1 MSFTTPSASPTPA
14 SSGIPTVNWGGASQ
28 QGKDSKAGVKLGF
41 GTDRYLIPS
50 DVNKYVTSLVT
61 QNPKLYSSIRNA
73 VKQATGRTYND
84 PALLGAWIT
93 RTVENLNNAADPNA
107 KKVSV
112 EDLLRSAAALK
123 ISTGTPKENIPTR
136 QVYQTAPET
145 IAKNIDTL
153 AMNVLGRSITEEDKQ
168 ADWYKNLNKNISD
181 MISKG
186 IVTTST
192 VVKNPKT
199 GKKETLV
206 TQTPKFSQEQIAA
219 TTTQALQAADP
230 EALERKKRIDFTSWL
245 FSKMGGGQ

>member
-1 MSFTTPSASPTPA
+1 MTEPTPRPSASPT
-14 SSGIPTVNWGGASQ
+14 STGRPTVNWGGANQQTTDSQ
-28 QGKDSKAGVKLGF
+28 AGVKFGF
-41 GTDRYLIPS
+41 GTDKYLLPTA
-50 DVNKYVTSLVT
+50 VNKYITSLVT
-61 QNPKLYSSIRNA
+61 QNPKLYSLVRGA
-73 VKQATGRTYND
+73 VKQATGKTYND

-112 EDLLRSAAALK
+112 EDLLRSAAKLR
-123 ISTGTPKENIPTR
+123 ISTGAPKENIPTR

-145 IAKNIDTL
+145 VAKNIDTL

-206 TQTPKFSQEQIAA
+206 TQTPGFSQEQIASQ
-219 TTTQALQAADP
+219 TTQALQAADP

>member
-1 MSFTTPSASPTPA
+1 MTEPTPRPSASPT
-14 SSGIPTVNWGGASQ
+14 STGRPTVNWGGANQ
-28 QGKDSKAGVKLGF
+28 QTTDSKAGVKLGF

-50 DVNKYVTSLVT
+50 AVNKYVTSLVT
-61 QNPKLYSSIRNA
+61 QNPKLYSLIRGA
-73 VKQATGRTYND
+73 VKQATGKTYND

-107 KKVSV
+107 KAVSV
-112 EDLLRSAAALK
+112 EDLLRSAAKLR
-123 ISTGTPKENIPTR
+123 ISTGAPKENIPTR

-145 IAKNIDTL
+145 VAKNIDTL

-192 VVKNPKT
+192 VVTNPKT